1 MEIGLETVFTR
12 VPPLE
17 QSLCRLMA
25 EHEDDVRVLMR
36 QGLREQQETE
46 EGLTEGLE
54 FSASQV
60 ELLAL
65 LDGRTP
71 VYQLLEQIEL
81 DEQRVFL
88 ELIKLRELGLIS
100 IKGQAQYAAELR
112 GENFRRQLRVLRSFG
127 IALVLLLGFLLLA
140 DRAVKQGTTPYYT
153 QPHLAVPVGAWLRV
167 ENARLERLQGAIEVY
182 RLVTSHYPE
191 KLMDLVGAG
200 LIEHETLYFSGQ
212 TRFRYRRLTDGYVLT
227 FPELR
232 GSLRGGSA

>member
-36 QGLREQQETE
+36 QVLREQQETE

-140 DRAVKQGTTPYYT
+140 DRAVKQGTTPYYP

-182 RLVTSHYPE
+182 RLV
-191 KLMDLVGAG
+191 
-200 LIEHETLYFSGQ
+200 
-212 TRFRYRRLTDGYVLT
+212 
-227 FPELR
+227 
-232 GSLRGGSA
+232 